1 MKTNKLKFVFLA
13 PRFHTNQICWAEALL
28 EHGHEV
34 EFNVLFKA
42 YSENYSLVEPTV
54 FSPCKTS
61 TIIMNLL
68 GKGGSGLNL
77 YRGFPNPIYYFKS
90 LKKSG
95 ADVIVIRD
103 IDRWFSFLGA
113 ICARILRIKIIIY
126 FQIPLHRKYSLKGKL
141 VKNAILRIFNA
152 KFITPVLGE
161 KSEEYFIVGNSCH
174 IGEVSVPKNIF
185 FVPFAVETSDYLK
198 KISNSSIRF
207 LSISKFEKRKNHLML
222 LKVIKKLASIK
233 KNNFSLTII
242 GEVSNEEH
250 LKYFEECRQF
260 IKENNMEAL
269 VKVYTNIPN
278 EKIKQFYLAHDVFIL
293 PATKECAAISPL
305 EAMGFGLPAICSNT
319 NGTRYYIE
327 NNTTGIIF
335 EDNSYKSLKRAIN
348 SLLDESEVHRM
359 KENVRV
365 FAKRNMSKSNFYN
378 AFIDIL

>member
-1 MKTNKLKFVFLA
+1 MKKNKLKFVFLA
-13 PRFHTNQICWAEALL
+13 PRFHTNQICWVEALL
-28 EHGHEV
+28 EHDHEV

-42 YSENYSLVEPTV
+42 FSENYSLVEPTV
-54 FSPCKTS
+54 FSPCKAS
-61 TIIMNLL
+61 TIIMNLF

-113 ICARILRIKIIIY
+113 ICARTLRIKIIIY
-126 FQIPLHRKYSLKGKL
+126 TQIPLHRKYSLKGKL
-141 VKNAILRIFNA
+141 VMNAISRIFNA

-161 KSEEYFIVGNSCH
+161 KSEEY
-174 IGEVSVPKNIF
+174 SVPKNIF
-185 FVPFAVETSDYLK
+185 FVPFAVETSDYIK
-198 KISNSSIRF
+198 EISNSSIRF
-207 LSISKFEKRKNHLML
+207 LSIGKFEKRKNHLML

-233 KNNFSLTII
+233 NDFSLTII
-242 GEVSNEEH
+242 GEASNEEY
-250 LKYFEECRQF
+250 LYYFEKCRQF

-269 VKVYTNIPN
+269 VKIYTNISN
-278 EKIKQFYLAHDVFIL
+278 EKIKQFYLDHDVFIL
-293 PATKECAAISPL
+293 PATKEVAAISPL
-305 EAMGFGLPAICSNT
+305 EAMGFGLPVICSNT

-327 NNTTGIIF
+327 NNKTGIIF
-335 EDNSYKSLKRAIN
+335 EDNSDKSLKRAIN

-365 FAKRNMSKSNFYN
+365 SAKRNMSKSNFYN